1 MIMSL
6 SYDMTPCDLVQRYVR
21 ADSST
26 ETWVRPGEHQIIQG
40 CDVIGIFTELHFVC
54 WQDEAAVCI
63 NLDQSRRTVVMTVMN
78 T

>member
-1 MIMSL
+1 MSL

-54 WQDEAAVCI
+54 
-63 NLDQSRRTVVMTVMN
+63 
-78 T
+78 